1 MDTEVNRLTE
11 KLHACGTMAVIVVA
25 GAGTQSTS
33 WLLQV
38 PGASRTVLEILVPYA
53 SASLVEYLGHEPAQS
68 VSAETAE
75 QMARLAYR
83 RAVRL
88 RPGNEH
94 VAGVASTAAIASDR
108 PKRGDHRCY
117 VCAWDA
123 TGATTYSL
131 TLAKGLRD
139 RAAEDR
145 VVSLLV
151 MRALAEAGGVSFDL
165 PLELRGDERVEVS
178 RVSYVDGV
186 EALIADHVSTATLEG
201 DGLQGDGRVAADE
214 PVSGAVLAGS
224 FNPLHEGHRQLADAA
239 SKILSD
245 DVTFELSVTNVD
257 KPPLAENEVRA
268 RASQFRSMGRLVL
281 TRAPVFFEKARLFPG
296 RTFVVG
302 WDTMARLVDPKYYN
316 GSSTQMLLA
325 LEEIRGLGCS
335 FLVAG
340 RADGARF
347 HTLDDVAV
355 PDGFE
360 RMFRSIPESAFRYDV
375 SSTELRGPAGSSG
388 PDRSTSPAKDR
399 ETA

>member
-1 MDTEVNRLTE
+1 MDAEVNRLTE

-94 VAGVASTAAIASDR
+94 VAGVASTASIASDR
-108 PKRGDHRCY
+108 PKRGDHRCH

-123 TGATTYSL
+123 TGATSYSL
-131 TLAKGLRD
+131 TLTKGLRD
-139 RAAEDR
+139 RAGEDR

-165 PLELRGDERVEVS
+165 PLELRDDERVEVS

-201 DGLQGDGRVAADE
+201 DGRVAADE

-224 FNPLHEGHRQLADAA
+224 FNPLHEGHRQLAEAA
-239 SKILSD
+239 SKILGAN
-245 DVTFELSVTNVD
+245 VTFELSVTNVD
-257 KPPLAENEVRA
+257 KPPLAESEVRA
-268 RASQFRSMGRLVL
+268 RASQFRGIGPSVL

-296 RTFVVG
+296 GTFVVG
-302 WDTMARLVDPKYYN
+302 WDTMARLVDPKYYC
-316 GSSTQMLLA
+316 GSSTRMLLA
-325 LEEIRGLGCS
+325 LEEMRGLGCS

-340 RADGARF
+340 RADGAEF

-355 PDGFE
+355 PAGFE
-360 RMFRSIPESAFRYDV
+360 GMFRSIPESAFRYDV
-375 SSTELRGPAGSSG
+375 SSTELRGTSRSPGPA
-388 PDRSTSPAKDR
+388 RSKGKA
-399 ETA
+399 

>member
-1 MDTEVNRLTE
+1 MDAEVNRLTE
-11 KLHACGTMAVIVVA
+11 KLHACGTLAVIVVA

-53 SASLVEYLGHEPAQS
+53 SASLVEYLGHEPRQL

-94 VAGVASTAAIASDR
+94 VVGVASTAAIASDR

-123 TGATTYSL
+123 TVATRYSL
-131 TLAKGLRD
+131 TLTKGFRD
-139 RAAEDR
+139 RAGEDR

-151 MRALAEAGGVSFDL
+151 MRALAEVGGVSFDL
-165 PLELRGDERVEVS
+165 PLELGDDERVEVS

-186 EALIADHVSTATLEG
+186 EALIADHVSTATLER
-201 DGLQGDGRVAADE
+201 DGRVAADE
-214 PVSGAVLAGS
+214 PVPGAILAGS

-239 SKILSD
+239 SKILSS

-257 KPPLAENEVRA
+257 KPPLAESEVRA
-268 RASQFRSMGRLVL
+268 RASQFRGIGRLVL

-302 WDTMARLVDPKYYN
+302 WDTMARLVDPKYYS
-316 GSSTQMLLA
+316 GSSTRMLLA

-340 RADGARF
+340 RADGDQF
-347 HTLDDVAV
+347 HTLHDVAV
-355 PDGFE
+355 PAGFE

-375 SSTELRGPAGSSG
+375 SSTELRGTAKSPGPATNTG
-388 PDRSTSPAKDR
+388 PARDKG
-399 ETA
+399 TA

>member
-1 MDTEVNRLTE
+1 MDAEVNRLTE

-53 SASLVEYLGHEPAQS
+53 SASLVEYLGHEPAQL

-88 RPGNEH
+88 RPGSEC

-123 TGATTYSL
+123 TGATSYSL
-131 TLAKGLRD
+131 TLTKGLRD
-139 RAAEDR
+139 RAGEDR
-145 VVSLLV
+145 LVSLLL

-165 PLELRGDERVEVS
+165 SLELAHDERVEVS
-178 RVSYVDGV
+178 RVSYVDSV
-186 EALIADHVSTATLEG
+186 EALIAGHVSRATLEE
-201 DGLQGDGRVAADE
+201 DGSVTADE

-224 FNPLHEGHRQLADAA
+224 FDPLHAGHRQLADSA

-257 KPPLAENEVRA
+257 KPPLSESEVRA
-268 RASQFRSMGRLVL
+268 RASQFRGIGRLVL
-281 TRAPVFFEKARLFPG
+281 TRAPVFFEKARLFPA

-302 WDTMARLVDPKYYN
+302 WDTMTRLVDPKYYD

-347 HTLDDVAV
+347 RTLDDVAV
-355 PDGFE
+355 PPGFE
-360 RMFRSIPESAFRYDV
+360 GMFRPIPESAFRHDV
-375 SSTELRGPAGSSG
+375 SSTELRSTARSTGTARNTGPA
-388 PDRSTSPAKDR
+388 RNK
-399 ETA
+399 ETT